1 MNGIG
6 IDIVEIDRINKALS
20 DTFVSKVLSKEEIIT
35 FNKYKNKRK
44 IEYLAGRWACKEAII
59 KCLSDYE
66 APLMTDLNITNNENG
81 KPEIKYKNYDIK
93 LSISHEEHYAVAIAY
108 LNKIGGN

>member
-6 IDIVEIDRINKALS
+6 IDIVEIDRIKASLS
-20 DTFVSKVLSKEEIIT
+20 DTFVRKVLSTEELDT
-35 FNKYKNKRK
+35 FNKYKDKRK

-66 APLMTDLNITNNENG
+66 TPLMSDLNIINNENG
-81 KPEIKYKNYDIK
+81 KPEIRYKDYDII
-93 LSISHEEHYAVAIAY
+93 LSISHEIHYAIAIAC
-108 LNKIGGN
+108 LNAKGEN